1 MRKADAG
8 WVTDPKTGGLPKV
21 AYGKGIYVYDVHG
34 KRYIDASGGP
44 AVYSLGHGHEE
55 VNAALKRQ
63 LDQIA
68 HGYRYTFTSDALE
81 ELEALITE
89 ACGPNYQDMVFVT
102 GGSEAVEGA
111 LKIALQFHTAQGE
124 QSRRRFISRRRSWH
138 GNTLGALGVSEFLD
152 RRAAFEGALIEASHL
167 SAANVYRP
175 PAGIAPTDIAKYCAA
190 ELAAEIER
198 LGTERVAAFIF
209 EPVVGA
215 AGGVVPAPPGY
226 ARALREVCTRYGV
239 LMIADEVMC
248 GSGRCG
254 TWRALEHDGVEP
266 DIMAIA
272 KGLGGGYVPLGA
284 TVYHKSV
291 ADVLFN
297 VDGGPMTGHT
307 FTGHTLACAAGVA
320 VQKIVKRDG
329 LLARVRK
336 GGARLMQRLAA
347 ELADVPEVGDIRGRG
362 YFIGVE
368 FVANSASK
376 APFPAALGVC
386 SSIVRSAAADGL
398 LCYPAPA
405 NVDGI
410 NGDTII
416 LAPPYN
422 TTDEELEEIAVRF
435 TRAVKTTLIGIRQLE
450 VRPLR
455 TKKP

>member
-21 AYGKGIYVYDVHG
+21 AYGRGIYVYDVSG
-34 KRYIDASGGP
+34 NRYIDASGGP
-44 AVYSLGHGHEE
+44 AVYSLGHGNEE
-55 VNAALKRQ
+55 VNATLKQQ
-63 LDQIA
+63 LDKIA

-81 ELEALITE
+81 ELESLVTAG
-89 ACGPNYQDMVFVT
+89 CGPNYQDMVFVT

-111 LKIALQFHTAQGE
+111 LKIALQYHTAKGE
-124 QSRRRFISRRRSWH
+124 ISRRRFISRRRSWH

-152 RRAAFEGALIEASHL
+152 RRAAFEGALVEASHV

-175 PAGIAPTDIAKYCAA
+175 PADTGTGVPIAAADIATFCAN
-190 ELAAEIER
+190 ELSTEIER
-198 LGTERVAAFIF
+198 LGAKHVAAFIF

-226 ARALREVCTRYGV
+226 ARAMREVCTRYGV

-266 DIMAIA
+266 DIMPIA

-284 TVYHKSV
+284 TVYHKAI
-291 ADVLFN
+291 ADVLFDI
-297 VDGGPMTGHT
+297 DGGPMTGHT

-320 VQKIVKRDG
+320 VQKIIQRDG
-329 LLARVRK
+329 LLARVRS
-336 GGARLMQRLAA
+336 GGVRLLQTLRA
-347 ELADVPEVGDIRGRG
+347 ELKDVPQVGDIRGRG

-368 FVANSASK
+368 FVADPKTK
-376 APFPAALGVC
+376 APFPAALAVC
-386 SSIVRSAAADGL
+386 GTIVRAAAADGL
-398 LCYPAPA
+398 LCYPSPT

-422 TTDEELEEIAVRF
+422 TSDAELDEIATRF
-435 TRAVKTTLIGIRQLE
+435 SRAVKKIIAQLT
-450 VRPLR
+450 P
-455 TKKP
+455 